1 MITVNNYFFA
11 HWIKEIDIK
20 CYGDDLQILPTD
32 NPTDIYRYF
41 DKILKLLLRNV
52 LKTFEI
58 TLLHS
63 RKKPVLTGN
72 CDRRPNNS
80 DNASNR
86 TDENL
91 TDRVAKLANI
101 INGENAYSI
110 PLRFLCDIG
119 LVNIPIKLDT
129 KVVRSKKG
137 IS

>member
-1 MITVNNYFFA
+1 MPANKKGSIIEASNIAANMITVNNYFFA

-63 RKKPVLTGN
+63 RK
-72 CDRRPNNS
+72 
-80 DNASNR
+80 
-86 TDENL
+86 NL
-91 TDRVAKLANI
+91 
-101 INGENAYSI
+101 Y
-110 PLRFLCDIG
+110 
-119 LVNIPIKLDT
+119 
-129 KVVRSKKG
+129 
-137 IS
+137 